1 MTPEELTTTYQ
12 YDAGDID
19 QSTFLNLMAQIA
31 ELHELYEQG
40 LINDDQLDEAL
51 TNTIPAPRG
60 DADGGD
66 ADGGTVDDWV
76 RTLAGWWAEGL
87 VSDAEF
93 LAGIEYLIEQGVI
106 TIGR

>member
-51 TNTIPAPRG
+51 TNTLP
-60 DADGGD
+60 
-66 ADGGTVDDWV
+66 
-76 RTLAGWWAEGL
+76 
-87 VSDAEF
+87 
-93 LAGIEYLIEQGVI
+93 
-106 TIGR
+106 